1 MADRP
6 KTLIIHHRSGI
17 GDLVWHI
24 PYFRAI
30 AAISADDKASLVARP
45 SARAGDLLAAEEW
58 LENLFEFDRRPRRAE
73 RRRGRHDGLWAQFQF
88 VRMLRQHR
96 FGRVYI
102 FSGRARYA
110 WLSAMAGIPQR
121 FGFGFGP
128 LQRIWLNQP
137 PYIAP
142 HDGSGSWVYPE
153 ATAFAMAHHLCDAP
167 LVPRMRVLN
176 SVVESIQSTLAPLP
190 RPLVGFAV
198 GASDPAKNWGG
209 ERFRELAQRLTNADC
224 GVVLLGGPA
233 ERELVETIRSAIT
246 PSRQTRV
253 LPFAQAS
260 LQHTAAILRLC
271 NCCVGN
277 DTGVLNMAAA
287 NRCPALGLFGATLP
301 LNHDPLISGIQG
313 QGMDAIPVD
322 AVENRL
328 HELLTEAAIPA

>member
-1 MADRP
+1 MPDRP

-30 AAISADDKASLVARP
+30 AAISAGGKASLVARP
-45 SARAGDLLAAEEW
+45 SARAGDLLAAEDWVEQ
-58 LENLFEFDRRPRRAE
+58 LFEFDRRPRRSE
-73 RRRGRHDGLWAQFQF
+73 CRRGRHDGLWAQLKF
-88 VRMLRQHR
+88 VGMLRRHR
-96 FGRVYI
+96 YQRVYI

-110 WLSAMAGIPQR
+110 WLAAMAGISQR
-121 FGFGFGP
+121 YGFGFGL
-128 LQRIWLNQP
+128 LQRLWLNHP

-142 HDGSGSWVYPE
+142 HSGNGSWVYPE
-153 ATAFAMAHHLCDAP
+153 ATAFALAHGLCDVP
-167 LVPRMRVLN
+167 LVPRMKVLEP
-176 SVVESIQSTLAPLP
+176 VLESMKTRLEPLP

-198 GASDPAKNWGG
+198 GASDPVKNWGG
-209 ERFRELAQRLTNADC
+209 ERFRELAQRLTNSGC

-233 ERELVETIRSAIT
+233 ERELVENIHAAMAPARRA
-246 PSRQTRV
+246 RV

-260 LQHTAAILRLC
+260 LQHTAAVLRLC

-287 NRCPALGLFGATLP
+287 NRCPAVGLFGATLP
-301 LNHDPLISGIQG
+301 LAHDPLITGIAG
-313 QGMDAIPVD
+313 PGMAAISVN
-322 AVENRL
+322 AVERRL